1 MTSTELPPNLFTEPL
16 EDELY
21 QLKSH
26 LKGYRPSIP
35 CNLNPQQFLRY
46 GSTSSISSSSSVS
59 SQADARSMGLKT
71 QLHHPDKRVPN
82 FADNQ
87 SFTLHQRLHNDDNR
101 SMSWNNR
108 RQSEISPSVGRISP
122 FGSLHDENA
131 SFFNKYADLSAMT
144 TSIDNAIQPSL
155 TEKIYTKNTN
165 NNNNIQQS
173 FAFSDSPMLN
183 GSDSNSFSNTH
194 PSAQFSVRISSDFSD
209 DFDEFYSS
217 QTDDETMNYEKD
229 EKFSKDWPLQDKNF
243 VLNATDTK
251 TIFNN
256 EFPQDEDIDISDD
269 DDDDDKNANNGSD
282 NDENTYVNHSCS
294 YMDNSTLQLV
304 VSDRSLTP
312 QQQKREPLQ
321 ITVDTNQELKTS
333 TEMIDKV
340 NYPTKHSKSKGKQKK
355 PVVLPNS
362 KFENDIYTCMM
373 LDLITDA
380 PCSAQFSRSY
390 DLVRHQNTIH
400 AKQKIVFHCL
410 QCIKLFGERGF
421 SKTFSRLD
429 ALSRHLKS
437 KHEGLTL
444 EEKKEVTKYAKKNIG
459 YIMAQ

>member
-173 FAFSDSPMLN
+173 FAFSDSCLL
-183 GSDSNSFSNTH
+183 
-194 PSAQFSVRISSDFSD
+194 
-209 DFDEFYSS
+209 Y
-217 QTDDETMNYEKD
+217 
-229 EKFSKDWPLQDKNF
+229 
-243 VLNATDTK
+243 
-251 TIFNN
+251 
-256 EFPQDEDIDISDD
+256 
-269 DDDDDKNANNGSD
+269 
-282 NDENTYVNHSCS
+282 
-294 YMDNSTLQLV
+294 
-304 VSDRSLTP
+304 
-312 QQQKREPLQ
+312 
-321 ITVDTNQELKTS
+321 TS
-333 TEMIDKV
+333 RCV
-340 NYPTKHSKSKGKQKK
+340 
-355 PVVLPNS
+355 
-362 KFENDIYTCMM
+362 
-373 LDLITDA
+373 
-380 PCSAQFSRSY
+380 
-390 DLVRHQNTIH
+390 
-400 AKQKIVFHCL
+400 
-410 QCIKLFGERGF
+410 
-421 SKTFSRLD
+421 
-429 ALSRHLKS
+429 
-437 KHEGLTL
+437 
-444 EEKKEVTKYAKKNIG
+444 
-459 YIMAQ
+459 